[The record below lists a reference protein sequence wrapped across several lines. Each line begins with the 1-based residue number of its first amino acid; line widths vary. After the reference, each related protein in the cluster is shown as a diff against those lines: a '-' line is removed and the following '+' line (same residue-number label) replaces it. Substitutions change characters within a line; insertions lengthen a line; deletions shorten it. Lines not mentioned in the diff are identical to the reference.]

1 MEPMNLSQLKAET
14 EMQPEKDFIAD
25 SYRWFTYSANVTGL
39 RLICLE
45 DITTG
50 TVTTTTVANSHTRTA
65 AHRAWAG
72 ARQSRAAGM
81 PWEILH
87 AMGEKGVDPD
97 QKLEE
102 MFRTY
107 GHASVG
113 DMARLAVDM
122 GKIPMHL
129 CLALFNE
136 GSLNSG
142 QEKSTRYQAS
152 FGKAVLHPIR
162 HYISEHIPEEDIE
175 QLEKAYQSFGA
186 VSLEL
191 FAKHKASLLSEFGQY
206 YQADTTKPDEKSALL
221 SRVLDCVRYFLLF
234 GQWSGMSFETSAR
247 DWSRIIAELGASPL
261 PYYQK
266 VAAQFEKL
274 LAPTAEEEQ
283 ILDYKAEAPGLI
295 RHTAPLHT
303 TNRNL
308 HRLKQFLEEQTD
320 LLQRVPIHR
329 GFPKRVEQ
337 RVSMIDPVFTEGDR
351 LVAEYILLLWPGLER
366 NQLLNWINTQDDE
379 IKSSISAIIFS
390 EHTNY
395 SELPGFGRTT
405 RMTLVVESFLGE
417 LRDLNRHRAW
427 GRFFP
432 IPLVF
437 GERLTKSTIEQ
448 ILARGFGLPLYLAD
462 IPAFADYKTAFE
474 EDLIL
479 YYKKLHEFLEKV
491 SSIYGD
497 GIDYSFVLNLLP
509 LAHQV
514 DLWMHGDPKQAT
526 YFTMQRSRPGGHINY
541 RTLAYEA
548 NQLLAQYDPYF
559 SAMRLAKRPDPSS
572 REEFFDRS

>member
-1 MEPMNLSQLKAET
+1 MNLSQLKAET
-14 EMQPEKDFIAD
+14 EMQPEKDFFAD
-25 SYRWFTYSANVTGL
+25 SYRWFTYAADVTGL
-39 RLICLE
+39 QLICLE

-50 TVTTTTVANSHTRTA
+50 TVTTTTVANPKTRTA

-122 GKIPMHL
+122 GRIPMHL

-152 FGKAVLHPIR
+152 FGKAILHPMR
-162 HYISEHIPEEDIE
+162 HYVAENVPEEDIE
-175 QLEKAYQSFGA
+175 RLEKEYQSFGA
-186 VSLEL
+186 LSLEL
-191 FAKHKASLLSEFGQY
+191 FAKHKASLLRGFEQY
-206 YQADTTKPDEKSALL
+206 YQADMTKADEKSALL

-247 DWSRIIAELGASPL
+247 DWSRIIAELRASPL
-261 PYYQK
+261 SYYQK
-266 VAAQFEKL
+266 VAMQLEKL

-283 ILDYKAEAPGLI
+283 ALDYKAEAPGLI
-295 RHTAPLHT
+295 RHTTPLHT

-308 HRLKQFLEEQTD
+308 RTLKQFLEDHTD
-320 LLQRVPIHR
+320 LLQRVSIHR

-337 RVSMIDPVFTEGDR
+337 RVSMIEPVFTEGDR
-351 LVAEYILLLWPGLER
+351 LVAEYVLLLWPGLER
-366 NQLLNWINTQDDE
+366 NQLFNWIHTLDDE
-379 IKSSISAIIFS
+379 TKKSISAIIFAG
-390 EHTNY
+390 HTNY
-395 SELPGFGRTT
+395 CELPGFGRTT
-405 RMTLVVESFLGE
+405 RMTLIVESFLGE

-448 ILARGFGLPLYLAD
+448 ILARGFGLPLYLTE

-474 EDLIL
+474 EDFVS
-479 YYKKLHEFLEKV
+479 YYTQLHEFLEKV
-491 SSIYGD
+491 SSIYRD
-497 GIDYSFVLNLLP
+497 TIDYSFVLNLLP

-541 RTLAYEA
+541 RALAYAA
-548 NQLLAQYDPYF
+548 NQLLAQYDPYLA
-559 SAMRLAKRPDPSS
+559 AMQLSRKPDPSS